1 MIELYNLGEITPRM
15 YHFGQEVKP
24 LLTAEEAEKMAEY
37 LKENPDKIDE
47 SITLVAYLDNA
58 NRVYLRGKYKNTE
71 YELVYDVDGCKI
83 VIFIRNIKQNQYVV
97 LQKDILIP
105 DIKDGIDEIKEMID
119 TGRYM

>member
-1 MIELYNLGEITPRM
+1 MTDFFSKPSSYKG
-15 YHFGQEVKP
+15 VKKFYYSQP
-24 LLTAEEAEKMAEY
+24 LLTEDEAKRMTEY
-37 LKENPDKIDE
+37 LKQNTNKIDE

-83 VIFIRNIKQNQYVV
+83 VIFIKNIKQNQYVV

-105 DIKDGIDEIKEMID
+105 DIKDGIDIIKEMID